1 MVGWYDPLQ
10 LLRTSQQVV
19 ISTIFGQYADHRLME
34 ALSLGTGEPYGLS
47 KDNQKQQRDEIWID
61 YVADTSDG

>member
-1 MVGWYDPLQ
+1 
-10 LLRTSQQVV
+10 
-19 ISTIFGQYADHRLME
+19 ME